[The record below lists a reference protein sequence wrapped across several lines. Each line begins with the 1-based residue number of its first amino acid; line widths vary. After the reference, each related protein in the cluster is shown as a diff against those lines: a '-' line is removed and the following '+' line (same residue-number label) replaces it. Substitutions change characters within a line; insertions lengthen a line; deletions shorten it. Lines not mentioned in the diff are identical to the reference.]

1 MKYKLHVNTHNI
13 KWNRN
18 HADNKRKVLTLKNYK
33 ENNYYNKVTLFD
45 KEGNEIMVVKYQPNN
60 PLSCGAEVWIEFTDK
75 NISFE
80 GE

>member
-18 HADNKRKVLTLKNYK
+18 HPDDKRKVLTLKNYK
-33 ENNYYNKVTLFD
+33 ENNYYNQVTLFD
-45 KEGNEIMVVKYQPNN
+45 KEGNEIMVVKYQPNK
-60 PLSCGAEVWIEFTDK
+60 PLSCGAEVWIEFTDN